1 MKKIVTIIILLSILI
16 LTSCS
21 SISNNSGTDESKLNV
36 VFVASLNTSESDI
49 NAQVK
54 DELKVLQKS
63 AGITYSVVEAAD
75 KESYSTYIKNLAGEK
90 KYDLILTCG
99 YSTSRALDSVA
110 KDFPQQLFATIDYIS
125 NSSNVM
131 SIAFKEEESAFYS
144 GVMAALMTQTNTVGI
159 IASFKNQNEDYI
171 YGFMTGVKAVNEGI
185 NTVIE
190 YTDSYTDLEAGT
202 TAVQKIKAQGADIIY
217 SAAAAPTSSII
228 LFAEKNNM
236 KVINSDIYVYSQQ
249 SDALISETSKKYKSS
264 VDYIIN
270 ASIEMKNNTNT
281 KSSSDNISTE
291 LQYVGIAQEA
301 FDFSISKSV
310 PNDIK
315 DKLKAVDIMLID
327 SDFIVPVNQSMYD
340 NFDFTIFA
348 GKAFKK

>member
-1 MKKIVTIIILLSILI
+1 MKKIITITILLSILI

-21 SISNNSGTDESKLNV
+21 GISNTGGADGSKLNV
-36 VFVASLNTSESDI
+36 AFIAAANSSENDI
-49 NAQVK
+49 NAQIK
-54 DELKVLQKS
+54 DELKTLQKNE
-63 AGITYSVVEAAD
+63 GITYTVVQVND
-75 KESYSTYIKNLAGEK
+75 KESYATYIKNAAEEN
-90 KYDLILTCG
+90 KYDLILTTG
-99 YSTSRALDSVA
+99 YSTSKALDSIA
-110 KDFPQQLFATIDYIS
+110 KDYPEQMFGTIDYIS
-125 NSSNVM
+125 NSNNVI
-131 SIAFKEEESAFYS
+131 SIAFKAEESAFYS

-159 IASFKNQNEDYI
+159 AASFKNQNEDYI

-185 NTVIE
+185 NTVLE
-190 YTDSYTDLEAGT
+190 YTGSYTDLETGT
-202 TAVQKIKAQGADIIY
+202 TAAQNLKAQGADIIY
-217 SAAAAPTSSII
+217 SAATAPTSSII

-236 KVINSDIYVYSQQ
+236 KVINSDIYVYSQS
-249 SDALISETSKKYKSS
+249 SDAVLSSTSKKYKSS

-270 ASIEMKNNTNT
+270 AAIEMKTSTNT
-281 KSSSDNISTE
+281 SSSNGINTE

-301 FDFSISKSV
+301 FNFTMSKSV

-327 SDFIVPVNQSMYD
+327 SDFIVPVDKSMYD